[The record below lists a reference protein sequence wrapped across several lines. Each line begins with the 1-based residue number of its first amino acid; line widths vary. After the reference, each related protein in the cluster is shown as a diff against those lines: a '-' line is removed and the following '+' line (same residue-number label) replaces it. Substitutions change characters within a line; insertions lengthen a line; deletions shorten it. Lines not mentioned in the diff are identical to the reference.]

1 MSILGNPITLGG
13 GGADLNIDFGPT
25 PPVDTSKLWV
35 PLGKKPDR
43 AEITD
48 IKSGLYSLEKSA
60 FEQPWGS
67 GNLAIVGNKLYVIGG
82 TKDNVGYGSA
92 SRDITVYDLESGAK
106 ETIPNVLHSKSAT
119 DAAGHSGGCVYVHGN
134 YIYIFGGYSAG
145 STTYSDYYSPLV
157 QQFDT
162 VTKTNTVVATLP
174 STVPTACCACV
185 GEIVY
190 IFPSYSN
197 TTIRDVYIFNLTT
210 KTAGT
215 WKSNHGINIGDNLV
229 AYGSKLYYFNSR
241 VAGGQATSGTLIT
254 QIIDTETGSVTE
266 GEHYDCFTGDNS
278 SRSKCA
284 IIGDEVFSFKDTGTY
299 NSPSESVYKFSLKTM
314 TYEEVQS
321 GNLFPSAS
329 MYGVQ
334 PAVSQNDDIYI
345 NTNYWG
351 YIWKFKASFP
361 VQNNHLVIT
370 QDSFSEYSAVVINT
384 KTAFIKVFIKKCYIG
399 NENNLGVM
407 TPAYVYNQETLKW
420 EGVSGSGSED
430 IINALNIMGVN

>member
-13 GGADLNIDFGPT
+13 GGADLNIDFGST
-25 PPVDTSKLWV
+25 PPTDTSKLWV
-35 PLGKKPDR
+35 PLTKKPDR
-43 AEITD
+43 VEITD

-60 FEQPWGS
+60 FEQPWGG

-82 TKDNVGYGSA
+82 TKEQAGYGSA

-106 ETIPNVLHSKSAT
+106 ETIPNVLHSKTAT
-119 DAAGHSGGCVYVHGN
+119 DNAGHSGGCVYVHGN

-162 VTKTNTVVATLP
+162 VTKTNTVVATFPRVL
-174 STVPTACCACV
+174 PTACCACV

-190 IFPSYSN
+190 IFPHTN
-197 TTIRDVYIFNLTT
+197 GFDKNIYIFNLTT
-210 KTAGT
+210 KTVGT
-215 WKSNHGINIGDNLV
+215 WKSNHGYNMGSNLV
-229 AYGSKLYYFNSR
+229 AYGNKLYYFNSR
-241 VAGGQATSGTLIT
+241 VAGGQSTSGTLLT
-254 QIIDTETGSVTE
+254 QIIDIETGSITE
-266 GEHYDCFTGDNS
+266 GAHYDCFTGDS
-278 SRSKCA
+278 GHQSKCA
-284 IIGDEVFSFKDTGTY
+284 IIGDEVFSFKDTGSSS
-299 NSPSESVYKFSLKTM
+299 SPSESVYKFSLKTM

-321 GNLFPSAS
+321 GNLFTSS
-329 MYGVQ
+329 GTMYGTQ
-334 PAVSQNDDIYI
+334 PAVSQDDDIYI
-345 NTNYWG
+345 NTTYYS
-351 YIWKFKASFP
+351 YIWKFRASFP

-384 KTAFIKVFIKKCYIG
+384 KTAFIKIFIKKCYIG
-399 NENNLGVM
+399 NTNNLGVV

-420 EGVSGSGSED
+420 ESVTGSGSED